1 MRYRFRDDAYEGD
14 RVKEASAKIILDSV
28 SPAGDRLVTMEVVLW
43 RPLLAEFNTHRMFSR
58 NSASTRAIPV
68 DRQLANLDES
78 LALPISWPAEKPGM
92 QGGDELTGED
102 LVDAQNLYMD
112 LYLMVRARIDE
123 YLAAHPEK
131 SSRLHKSYLG
141 RPLETWMW
149 QTIVCSF
156 TSAGFENFLRQRSTK
171 FSKLAQAEFR
181 ATADAMGVAWEGSTP
196 VELGFGDWHLPYIQ
210 PHEQVWPLY
219 VQIPLSV
226 ARCARVS
233 YLTHDGTRDLAAD
246 FKLFR
251 KLVDAVPPH
260 ASPLEHVATPVWATA
275 GPIGWSTHRSLG
287 NFAGWEQLR
296 HTEGAVEIIK
306 HLLVGEDCPGADAFL
321 SANGDRPAEQVALEA
336 LS

>member
-14 RVKEASAKIILDSV
+14 HVKEASAKIILDSV

-43 RPLLAEFNTHRMFSR
+43 RPLLAEFNTHRWSR
-58 NSASTRAIPV
+58 NGASSRAIPIE
-68 DRQLANLDES
+68 RQLGYLDEG
-78 LALPISWPAEKPGM
+78 LALPISWPAEQPGM
-92 QGGDELTGED
+92 QGGDELTGQD
-102 LVDAQNLYMD
+102 LVDAQD
-112 LYLMVRARIDE
+112 LVDRIYQGIRGEVDDYLESHPDKAR
-123 YLAAHPEK
+123 
-131 SSRLHKSYLG
+131 RLHKSYIS
-141 RPLETWMW
+141 RYLEPFMW
-149 QTIVCSF
+149 QTMIFS
-156 TSAGFENFLRQRSTK
+156 TTEGQLWNFFHQRSSHW
-171 FSKLAQAEFR
+171 SKGAQAEFR
-181 ATADAMGVAWEGSTP
+181 AMADAAYAAWEGSTP

-226 ARCARVS
+226 ARTARVS
-233 YLTHDGTRDLAAD
+233 YLTHSGTRDLSAD
-246 FKLFR
+246 FRLFR

-260 ASPLEHVATPVWATA
+260 WSPLEHIATPERRGRTHD
-275 GPIGWSTHRSLG
+275 GGWLSSHSAG
-287 NFAGWEQLR
+287 NFDGWEQLR